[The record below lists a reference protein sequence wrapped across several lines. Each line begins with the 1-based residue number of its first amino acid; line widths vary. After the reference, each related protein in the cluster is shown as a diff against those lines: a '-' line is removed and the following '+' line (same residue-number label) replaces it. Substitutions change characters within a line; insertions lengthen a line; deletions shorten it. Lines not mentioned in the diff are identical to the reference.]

1 MLARLEFLGFL
12 QRTADQ
18 EQERHDQA
26 ADQERHAPAP
36 GRHLVSRQPL
46 VQDHADQRGEHH
58 GNLLA
63 ARLPRAIE
71 ALVALGG
78 DLRQIDRHAAQF
90 NPGGE
95 TLQQPAEQHERRGK
109 YSNGRVTWNRG
120 DREGAERHQA
130 KSEDQA
136 FAPAVMVDVGTQYDG
151 AKRAHQEARAE
162 YRQRQ
167 HQRGEFVAAREIG
180 LGNRGRVIAVD
191 HEVVHLK
198 KVAADHAENCLDL
211 GFSG

>member
-1 MLARLEFLGFL
+1 MLACLEFLGFL

-26 ADQERHAPAP
+26 ANQERNAPAP
-36 GRHLVSRQPL
+36 GRHLVSRQHF
-46 VQDHADQRGEHH
+46 VEHHADQRGEHH

-71 ALVALGG
+71 AFVALGG

-90 NPGGE
+90 NPGGKA
-95 TLQQPAEQHERRGK
+95 LQQPAAQHEYRREHTD
-109 YSNGRVTWNRG
+109 GRVAWYR
-120 DREGAERHQA
+120 RHCERAERHQPEC
-130 KSEDQA
+130 EDQA
-136 FAPAVMVDVGTQYDG
+136 FAPAVMVDVGTQHDG
-151 AKRAHQEARAE
+151 AKRPHQKARAE

-180 LGNRGRVIAVD
+180 LGNRGCVIAVD

-198 KVAADHAENCLDL
+198 KVAADDAKNCLDL
-211 GFSG
+211 GFFG